1 MRLLLAPSILFK
13 TSVCSRKEQG
23 RGGQY
28 AFVRACHLF
37 PQVTDSYTS
46 PCVPE
51 LSISTEVQAVTV
63 QQRPSTKEQETTA
76 PDIWSIKQDQEKKTA
91 FVSLIAVP
99 LAEARRYHSIRL
111 P

>member
-1 MRLLLAPSILFK
+1 MHLSGLAICSLRL
-13 TSVCSRKEQG
+13 Q
-23 RGGQY
+23 
-28 AFVRACHLF
+28 
-37 PQVTDSYTS
+37 TDSQS

-51 LSISTEVQAVTV
+51 LSISTEVQTVTV

-99 LAEARRYHSIRL
+99 LAGARRHHSIRL
-111 P
+111 TIRVLAVSISAEMLSNKQV